1 VNKNVTTI
9 DGRGSEALPPSSSVW
24 LSVSNWINMEIRS
37 KGLRV
42 IFRNT
47 ENKRSCEV
55 TYKANLDKWHV
66 KCFIL
71 EQMTTDLIDNQLWPV
86 GDNSPTVGLPMLNC
100 YDSLLDALEAFK
112 LWTK

>member
-1 VNKNVTTI
+1 MTTI

-24 LSVSNWINMEIRS
+24 LSVSNWIKMELRS

-47 ENKRSCEV
+47 ENKRSCEI
-55 TYKANLDKWHV
+55 TYKPTTDKWHV
-66 KCFIL
+66 RCFIL
-71 EQMTTDLIDNQLWPV
+71 EHITTNLIDNQIWPV
-86 GDNSPTVGLPMLNC
+86 GDKSPSNGLPMLNC
-100 YDSLLDALEAFK
+100 YESLMEALEAFK